1 MDKFISLKENTQ
13 KGSKE
18 VFNVEANGW
27 YRAAMENIVE
37 INEEFRAVSASQKV
51 DVLYEKA
58 ITVTRNCRRGKAPC
72 QLCDKVWHDAKA
84 CPRFNKPKEEMEGCY
99 TCGGRTHNQLSSK
112 FSKEL

>member
-1 MDKFISLKENTQ
+1 LKENTQ

-58 ITVTRNCRRGKAPC
+58 TTVARNCRRGVTGC
-72 QLCDKVWHDAKA
+72 GMT
-84 CPRFNKPKEEMEGCY
+84 PR
-99 TCGGRTHNQLSSK
+99 HAQDLINQRK
-112 FSKEL
+112 RDVIHVAAELIINYLPNFQKNCENYW